1 MLLVLHYQA
10 LLAQN
15 EKKFKENVIQA
26 NKSIKEAIIK
36 LSSLEIKNLLVVDH
50 KNKFLG
56 SITDGDLRRYTLKR
70 NFDLKSNLKK
80 FMKVDQFTLITKK
93 K

>member
-15 EKKFKENVIQA
+15 EKFKENVIQA

-80 FMKVDQFTLITKK
+80 VYESRSIYIDYKK